1 MRAQRKHHDLPPRE
15 RQIMDILYQLGES
28 SVSDVQNA
36 MPKPAPSYSSVR
48 ALLNLLEQ
56 KGHLKL
62 RAVGKKYLYRP
73 TVSKDATAHSVL
85 KQLLGSMFDGSP
97 KELAAELLNLSKNK
111 PTKAE
116 FENIAK
122 LVEHNLRK
130 IK

>member
-73 TVSKDATAHSVL
+73 TVSKEATAHSVL

-97 KELAAELLNLSKNK
+97 KELAAELLNLPGNRISKKELN
-111 PTKAE
+111 T
-116 FENIAK
+116 
-122 LVEHNLRK
+122 LSRMLRQRRQEK
-130 IK
+130 E